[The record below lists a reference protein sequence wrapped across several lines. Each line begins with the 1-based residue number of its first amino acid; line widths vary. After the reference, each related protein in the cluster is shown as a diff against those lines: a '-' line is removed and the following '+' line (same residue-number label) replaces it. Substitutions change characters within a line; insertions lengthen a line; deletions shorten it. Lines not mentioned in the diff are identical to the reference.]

1 MDFER
6 LLEEKIEK
14 TEACINKYLPRE
26 EGPAKKLAQAM
37 GYAMQAGGKRLR
49 PLILGESYALFG
61 GRGRIAEPFMAA
73 LEMIHTHSLIHDD
86 LPALDNDD
94 QRRGRKA
101 THVVFGEAMGILSG
115 DALLNYAYEVA
126 LHSFDLAEGS
136 GEVSRVVLSLQI
148 LAAKTGLYGMLG
160 GQSVDVDCAGRAADK
175 EMLEEIYLKKTAAL
189 LEAAFMIGAVLA
201 GATAAQ
207 IQGMEQAG
215 RKFGLAFQIQD
226 DILDVTGSE
235 EELGKPLHSDEKNGK
250 TTYVTI
256 YGIEEAKTQAEKLSR
271 EAVELLEGWGREMV
285 SCRSW
290 SSGCSPAKNNLRKR
304 YRDIRKDPKAQRYT
318 GDTSG

>member
-1 MDFER
+1 MENSVDFER

-271 EAVELLEGWGREMV
+271 EAVELLEGMGQGDGFLPQLVIW
-285 SCRSW
+285 
-290 SSGCSPAKNNLRKR
+290 LLTRK
-304 YRDIRKDPKAQRYT
+304 K
-318 GDTSG
+318 

>member
-1 MDFER
+1 MENSVDFER

-271 EAVELLEGWGREMV
+271 EAVELLEGMGQGDGFLPQLAIW
-285 SCRSW
+285 
-290 SSGCSPAKNNLRKR
+290 LLTRK
-304 YRDIRKDPKAQRYT
+304 K
-318 GDTSG
+318 